1 MKRLPRSLK
10 LMFAGAGLTAL
21 FACAIF
27 EVQPSLKKNYTLA
40 LVHPLEHSF
49 ESTWQ
54 EKMSEA
60 SQVDDQ
66 EEAILR
72 SSQDGHVVKW
82 RNKLDKLKGRS
93 QLAQLVLVNSMVN
106 ESVHYISDYQHW
118 SRIDRWGYPYETLVE
133 GGDCEDFAI
142 LKSES
147 LRYLGWPEDSF
158 HVLIGF
164 SKITAP
170 PGPHS
175 VLLVTMKNGAQVIL
189 DSAESHIVLPN
200 EDHHFYAMYAVTRSS
215 LYQVAHLK
223 GDEPPPFQP
232 ALGGRAARR
241 HMALRLE
248 LIRMGTAGQATT
260 VAVPQMAAV
269 TPTAAS
275 ARNRIE

>member
-10 LMFAGAGLTAL
+10 LMFAGAGLAAL
-21 FACAIF
+21 FACAMF
-27 EVQPSLKKNYTLA
+27 EVQPSLKQNYTLA
-40 LVHPLEHSF
+40 LVHPQEHSF

-60 SQVDDQ
+60 GLVDD
-66 EEAILR
+66 
-72 SSQDGHVVKW
+72 
-82 RNKLDKLKGRS
+82 
-93 QLAQLVLVNSMVN
+93 
-106 ESVHYISDYQHW
+106 SVRYISDYEHW

-164 SKITAP
+164 SRITAP

-189 DSAESHIVLPN
+189 DSAESHIVLPS
-200 EDHHFYAMYAVTRSS
+200 EDHHFYAMYAVTRSN
-215 LYQVAHLK
+215 LYQIAHMK
-223 GDEPPPFQP
+223 GEEPPPLQP
-232 ALGGRAARR
+232 ALGGRAERR

-248 LIRMGTAGQATT
+248 LTRMGTMPTT
-260 VAVPQMAAV
+260 VPQLAAV
-269 TPTAAS
+269 TPMSSAARS
-275 ARNRIE
+275 RIE